1 MTTCTFLEA
10 IRDTLFEEMRRDERV
25 IVLGE
30 DVGVRGGVF
39 GVTKG
44 LYDAY
49 GAGRVIDTPLA
60 EVGIVGVAIGA
71 AANGLL
77 PVAELQFADYIHPAF
92 DQVVNEASR
101 IRYRSNGAWSC
112 PLVLRAPFGGGV
124 HGGLYHSQ
132 SVEAYYAH
140 VPGVKVAIPSTPADA
155 RGLLLSAIQD
165 PDPVLFFEHKAAYR
179 RIRGEV
185 PAGQGAIPLGQA
197 DFKRPGHHLVAITY
211 GMMVHTCLEAAAL
224 VAAEGI
230 EAAVLDLRTLLPL
243 DRESIL
249 QAVRQTGKAL
259 VVHEDTRTG
268 GFAGEIAATISEAAF
283 EYLDAPIRRVTG
295 PDVPA
300 IPFSPALEAVFL
312 PNARQVAEAMRE
324 LARY

>member
-1 MTTCTFLEA
+1 MPTCTLLQA
-10 IRDTLFEEMRRDERV
+10 IHDALHDEMRRDERV

-39 GVTKG
+39 GVTRG
-44 LYDAY
+44 LLDAF
-49 GAGRVIDTPLA
+49 GPQRVLDTPLA
-60 EVGIVGVAIGA
+60 EVGIAGVAIGA

-77 PVAELQFADYIHPAF
+77 PVAEMQFADYVHPAF
-92 DQVVNEASR
+92 DQIVNEAAR
-101 IRYRSNGAWSC
+101 VRYRSNGDWGC
-112 PLVLRAPFGGGV
+112 PLVIRAPCGGGV

-132 SVEAYYAH
+132 SVEAFYCH
-140 VPGVKVAIPSTPADA
+140 VPGVKVVMPSTPADA
-155 RGLLLSAIQD
+155 RGLLLAAIRD
-165 PDPVLFFEHKAAYR
+165 PDPVLYFEHKGAYR

-185 PAGQGAIPLGQA
+185 PADLDAVPLGQA
-197 DFKRPGHHLVAITY
+197 ELKRQGRHLTAITY
-211 GMMVHTCLEAAAL
+211 GLMVHTCLEAAER

-243 DRESIL
+243 DRDAIL
-249 QAVRQTGKAL
+249 AAARDSGKIV

-268 GFAGEIAATISEAAF
+268 GLAGEIAATICEAAF
-283 EYLDAPIRRVTG
+283 EYLDAPILRVTG

-300 IPFSPALEAVFL
+300 MPFAKELEAEFM
-312 PNARQVAEAMRE
+312 PNAERVAAAMRE